1 MLGMLGLYRT
11 SRHYLDSL
19 TVETFINGLSG
30 EEALQVGI
38 RRARSQTDTLRAMLL
53 YRSLLH
59 VRPFDTEGI
68 DEAVSFAEAATDTTL
83 LPLSEEI
90 VLRALNLT
98 GDAAY
103 LDRLAALRLRQG
115 LPEDAA
121 RLKTMAEERRSAA
134 PVQ

>member
-1 MLGMLGLYRT
+1 
-11 SRHYLDSL
+11 
-19 TVETFINGLSG
+19 
-30 EEALQVGI
+30 
-38 RRARSQTDTLRAMLL
+38 MLL

-103 LDRLAALRLRQG
+103 LGRLAALRLRQG

-121 RLKTMAEERRSAA
+121 RLKAMAEERQSAA
-134 PVQ
+134 SVQ